1 MKVIKNRFSLNMP
14 FYLHTLTR
22 AMDYWLNFDLS
33 TMIAKLH
40 EETCIY
46 CEPYDQHTKDINE
59 MNSSGGWF
67 KFESPIEAEQY
78 YRGLDIKIFW
88 QPCKVCKPE

>member
-1 MKVIKNRFSLNMP
+1 MP
-14 FYLHTLTR
+14 FYLHMLTR
-22 AMDYWLNFDLS
+22 TMNYWLNFDTS
-33 TMIAKLH
+33 TRIAKLH
-40 EETCIY
+40 KETCIY
-46 CEPYDQHTKDINE
+46 CKPYDQHTKGINE
-59 MNSSGGWF
+59 MNSGGGWF